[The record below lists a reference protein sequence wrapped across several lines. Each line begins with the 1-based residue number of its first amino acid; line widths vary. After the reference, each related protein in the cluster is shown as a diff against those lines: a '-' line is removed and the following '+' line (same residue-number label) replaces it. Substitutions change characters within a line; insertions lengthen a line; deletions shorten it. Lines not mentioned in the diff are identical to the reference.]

1 MHVADEELL
10 HQKSRQLCQPINS
23 LIAWSTNSISA
34 GARPRPAPCPQMLG
48 ISLYSAL
55 TELIKK
61 KYPDLANQ
69 FYEIANTLYPYGII
83 SLSKTKK
90 ITYQEAEKYF
100 FDNVSNLTDQ
110 YIDEMNKNGKL
121 NGSYFK
127 DSFLADDL
135 SFCHEVTRHLQ
146 LVIMESLR
154 E

>member
-1 MHVADEELL
+1 MKKIFVIIFLVSSSLKAQTIKPLTNYSIEELL
-10 HQKSRQLCQPINS
+10 GNDQANHFVLEGC
-23 LIAWSTNSISA
+23 
-34 GARPRPAPCPQMLG
+34 

-127 DSFLADDL
+127 GSFLADDL

-146 LVIMESLR
+146 LVIMESLG

>member
-1 MHVADEELL
+1 MKKIFVILFLVSSSLSAQTIKPLTNYSIEDLL
-10 HQKSRQLCQPINS
+10 ENDQANHSVLEGC
-23 LIAWSTNSISA
+23 
-34 GARPRPAPCPQMLG
+34 

-127 DSFLADDL
+127 GSFLADDL

-146 LVIMESLR
+146 LVIMESLG

>member
-1 MHVADEELL
+1 MKKIFVILFLVSSSLSAQTIKPLTNYSIEDLL
-10 HQKSRQLCQPINS
+10 ENDQANHFVLEGC
-23 LIAWSTNSISA
+23 
-34 GARPRPAPCPQMLG
+34 

-127 DSFLADDL
+127 GSFLGDDL
-135 SFCHEVTRHLQ
+135 TFCYETTKYLRLA
-146 LVIMESLR
+146 IMESLG

>member
-1 MHVADEELL
+1 MKIIFIILFLVSSSLSAKTIKPLSNYSIEELL
-10 HQKSRQLCQPINS
+10 ENDQANHFVLEGC
-23 LIAWSTNSISA
+23 
-34 GARPRPAPCPQMLG
+34 

-127 DSFLADDL
+127 GSFLGDDL
-135 SFCHEVTRHLQ
+135 TFCYETTKYLRLA
-146 LVIMESLR
+146 IMESLG

>member
-1 MHVADEELL
+1 MKKIFVILFLVSSSLSAQTIKSLTNYSIEELL
-10 HQKSRQLCQPINS
+10 ENDQANHFVLEGC
-23 LIAWSTNSISA
+23 
-34 GARPRPAPCPQMLG
+34 

-127 DSFLADDL
+127 GSFLADDL

-146 LVIMESLR
+146 LVIMESLG

>member
-1 MHVADEELL
+1 MEIFTWPD
-10 HQKSRQLCQPINS
+10 S
-23 LIAWSTNSISA
+23 LISYSIFTIGLNGLGKIYLIPNS
-34 GARPRPAPCPQMLG
+34 
-48 ISLYSAL
+48 
-55 TELIKK
+55 
-61 KYPDLANQ
+61 
-69 FYEIANTLYPYGII
+69 YGII

-127 DSFLADDL
+127 GSFLADDL

-146 LVIMESLR
+146 LVIMESLG

>member
-1 MHVADEELL
+1 MKKIFVILFLVSSSLNAQTIKPLTNYSFEELL
-10 HQKSRQLCQPINS
+10 ENDQANHFVLEGC
-23 LIAWSTNSISA
+23 
-34 GARPRPAPCPQMLG
+34 

-55 TELIKK
+55 TELIKE

-83 SLSKTKK
+83 SLSKIKE
-90 ITYQEAEKYF
+90 ITYEEAEKYF
-100 FDNVSNLTDQ
+100 FDNVSNLTNQ

-127 DSFLADDL
+127 GSFLADDL

-146 LVIMESLR
+146 LVIMESLG